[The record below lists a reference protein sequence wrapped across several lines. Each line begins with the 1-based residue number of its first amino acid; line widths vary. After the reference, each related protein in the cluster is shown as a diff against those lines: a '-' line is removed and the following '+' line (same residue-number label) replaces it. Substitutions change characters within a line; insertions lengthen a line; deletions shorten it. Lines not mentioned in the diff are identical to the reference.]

1 MTLDTQFVTM
11 NVLFGYINSYY
22 ANYVNRKI
30 QGLTPME
37 DKKKTAAIIALLKKR
52 YPDAGCALHFK
63 NPLELLVATILS
75 AQCTDER
82 VNKVTVDLFKKYK
95 TAEDYARVKQ
105 EVLEK
110 DIKST
115 GFFRNKA
122 KSIVNCCK
130 KIVQAHGG
138 KVPATL
144 DELVALDGIGRKTAN
159 VILGNAFGVPG
170 ITVDTHVKRVSYRLG
185 LTKNQDPVKIEFDL
199 MKLVP
204 QKEWTHFSHLVIFHG
219 RYTCVARKPLC
230 AECVV
235 EKLCPKAGL

>member
-1 MTLDTQFVTM
+1 MSRADPNTFQGDDM
-11 NVLFGYINSYY
+11 KKDD
-22 ANYVNRKI
+22 ANGARIAKI
-30 QGLTPME
+30 
-37 DKKKTAAIIALLKKR
+37 ISFFRKR
-52 YPDAGCALHFK
+52 YPDAKCALHFT

-110 DIKST
+110 DIRST
-115 GFFRNKA
+115 GFYKNKA
-122 KSIVNCCK
+122 KSIISCCK
-130 KIVQAHGG
+130 KIAEMHRG

-185 LTKNQDPVKIEFDL
+185 LTAQQDPVKIEYDL
-199 MKLVP
+199 MELVP
-204 QKEWTHFSHLVIFHG
+204 RKEWTHFSHLMIFHG
-219 RYTCVARKPLC
+219 RYTCMARKPRC
-230 AECVV
+230 VECMV
-235 EKLCPKAGL
+235 ENMCPKAGIVK